1 MLRIHDQ
8 TLTSKGVSLVVFTLE
23 TETCLQNPSK
33 LRGKLRDKVR
43 RIIRPKKGLRFHIN
57 SDYLSDTNYPTDNP
71 PATDNPSLVG
81 KRPLK
86 FDGLSHATA
95 LHKLGITCFPNFRTG
110 MRSAMSRKMAAFWGS
125 IKCLTSRSDNG

>member
-1 MLRIHDQ
+1 MKVLRIHDQ

-43 RIIRPKKGLRFHIN
+43 RIIRPKNGRFHIN

-71 PATDNPSLVG
+71 LATDNPSL
-81 KRPLK
+81 LEN
-86 FDGLSHATA
+86 DH
-95 LHKLGITCFPNFRTG
+95 
-110 MRSAMSRKMAAFWGS
+110 
-125 IKCLTSRSDNG
+125 